1 MNLEENPR
9 VQEWFL
15 MIGDRA
21 TQVSRAWWYALGIAI
36 VAVIPAYFIFKLA
49 FVETFTR
56 AHRVP
61 AIIYTE
67 VAKEPLQVIE
77 QKIFKL
83 GPNSYSGF
91 ARIKNINL
99 EWGVATQA
107 YTAEFKTVGGTLVT
121 KVTGN
126 SFILPAS
133 EKLLVFARFSS
144 ESEPQ
149 TLDVSLDDTKF
160 IRKPNISV
168 NYGLERVNFSNNP
181 GGAVVSA
188 GITNLS
194 PFTVKQINLPV
205 VVYDNQNTVV
215 GVNSTYISEVASGE
229 TRTFQYTWPL
239 SLASG
244 VRAEITPEINVF
256 DRNLFSTD
264 TGVSPFDGR
273 EE

>member
-36 VAVIPAYFIFKLA
+36 VAVIPAYFIFKL
-49 FVETFTR
+49 
-56 AHRVP
+56 
-61 AIIYTE
+61 
-67 VAKEPLQVIE
+67 
-77 QKIFKL
+77 

-99 EWGVATQA
+99 EWGVASQA
-107 YTAEFKTVGGTLVT
+107 YTAEFKTLGGTLVT
-121 KVTGN
+121 KVMGD

-133 EKLLVFARFSS
+133 EKFLIFARFSS
-144 ESEPQ
+144 DSEPQ
-149 TLDVSLDDTKF
+149 TMDVALGETKF
-160 IRKPNISV
+160 IRRPDVSV
-168 NYGLERVNFSNNP
+168 SYELERINFSNSQ

-188 GITNLS
+188 GIKNLS
-194 PFTVKQINLPV
+194 AFTVRQINLPV
-205 VVYDNQNTVV
+205 VLYNNQNAVV
-215 GVNSTYISEVASGE
+215 GVNSTYISEVTSGE

-239 SLASG
+239 SLPGA

-264 TGVSPFDGR
+264 TGVSPFDDRG
-273 EE
+273 E